1 MCETSCHLCLPLPSR
16 KKFRSHAPPL
26 ISLVLLQ
33 FIFVFASFFCLFFL
47 RQGPSGVPVFSPLW
61 RQGQRGSRVPAGGAR
76 GSAGRAGGRVDP
88 SPPRAG
94 RLLPPAQ
101 ERRKGE
107 EVYKVQLRR
116 RRATRAPHAL
126 LLKKKCHPR
135 TQKCQPPVYRSPGIS
150 KFFFSSM
157 PFVRLA
163 FYASFPSRPRAFL
176 RVRVRSFCVPL
187 FFCLKVLFRDTATL
201 RRESK
206 LAAAATVRR
215 RAGQTGQAGQTG
227 SADRPPT
234 GANRAATQGPTQ

>member
-1 MCETSCHLCLPLPSR
+1 LFTRPHTPRKPQSKPEREVCVCETSCHLCLPLPSR

-101 ERRKGE
+101 ERRKGA
-107 EVYKVQLRR
+107 VQGHGNPPTRVQIGRR
-116 RRATRAPHAL
+116 CHRATPRRANRA
-126 LLKKKCHPR
+126 
-135 TQKCQPPVYRSPGIS
+135 
-150 KFFFSSM
+150 
-157 PFVRLA
+157 
-163 FYASFPSRPRAFL
+163 SRANRF
-176 RVRVRSFCVPL
+176 
-187 FFCLKVLFRDTATL
+187 
-201 RRESK
+201 
-206 LAAAATVRR
+206 
-215 RAGQTGQAGQTG
+215 G
-227 SADRPPT
+227 RPPT
-234 GANRAATQGPTQ
+234 DGSEQTGHAGADAIKSAELDVPSRGNKREEVRTKRIVKSVI